1 MIIRDITRLIVLLSL
16 KGRRLRSEKSIR
28 SLFLNQNKTMNKALE
43 NKNIRRE
50 AGWQRMATGTAFF
63 LLTGILCSSSV
74 TVHAAAGDRELPT
87 LVQTVSDLDVYEGM
101 AALGML
107 RTQPAEHE
115 DMQEAYEKVRE
126 SIVRIDMPGA
136 YGSGIVFRLEPERIV
151 IATNGHVLDYWQDDT
166 GIVCFEQGEMAHACL
181 LGRSQE
187 YDVGFL
193 EIPVGELDAELL
205 QTVREIND
213 PLRGYEWE
221 YLPQKREYLLQPGQS
236 VFYVGA
242 GGQGEQLC
250 YEGILED
257 LAFYIPVFGENM
269 LYGSGYI
276 CEGMSGGGTFDR
288 RGYFLGMI
296 SGGTDRNETASI
308 PAKDICEAYEKLTA
322 QQKP

>member
-1 MIIRDITRLIVLLSL
+1 M
-16 KGRRLRSEKSIR
+16 
-28 SLFLNQNKTMNKALE
+28 NKTLE

-50 AGWQRMATGTAFF
+50 AGWQRMITKTVLF
-63 LLTGILCSSSV
+63 LLTGILCNSSV
-74 TVHAAAGDRELPT
+74 TVHATANDRELPT
-87 LVQTVSDLDVYEGM
+87 LVQTVSDQDVYEGM

-126 SIVRIDMPGA
+126 SVVRIDMPGA
-136 YGSGIVFRLEPERIV
+136 YGSGIVFRLEPEGIV

-166 GIVCFEQGEMAHACL
+166 GIVCFEQGEMAHASL

-193 EIPVGELDAELL
+193 SIPVEELDAQLL
-205 QTVREIND
+205 QAVREIND

-221 YLPQKREYLLQPGQS
+221 YMPQKREYLLQSGQS
-236 VFYVGA
+236 VLYVGA
-242 GGQGEQLC
+242 GRQGEQLC
-250 YEGILED
+250 YEGTLED
-257 LAFYIPVFGENM
+257 LAFYIPLFGEDM
-269 LYGSGYI
+269 LYGSGYV
-276 CEGMSGGGTFDR
+276 CEGMSGGGTFDG

-308 PAKDICEAYEKLTA
+308 PAKDICEAYEKLSA
-322 QQKP
+322 RQKP